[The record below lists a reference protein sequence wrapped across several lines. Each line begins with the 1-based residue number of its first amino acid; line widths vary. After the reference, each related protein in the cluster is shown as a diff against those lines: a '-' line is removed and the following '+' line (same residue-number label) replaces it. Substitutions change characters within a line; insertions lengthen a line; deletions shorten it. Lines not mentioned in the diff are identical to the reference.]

1 MEAVESR
8 YSVRKDVNGRAIA
21 GLSMG
26 GYHTRQVSQYLPGR
40 FGYIA
45 LFSALVTPPYSLEGN
60 EKALYWI
67 GIGNEDFLYAQAQ
80 EYRRWLEANHHEYTY
95 YESAG
100 GHTWPNW
107 QDYICRF
114 LPLLFK

>member
-1 MEAVESR
+1 M
-8 YSVRKDVNGRAIA
+8 
-21 GLSMG
+21 
-26 GYHTRQVSQYLPGR
+26 
-40 FGYIA
+40 
-45 LFSALVTPPYSLEGN
+45 TPPYSLEGN

-67 GIGNEDFLYAQAQ
+67 GIGNEDFLYAQVQ